1 MRVEVLDPASN
12 TTRPLHPSASTMA
25 QNITT
30 SVSAGMPGTSAGSS
44 AGGRGVADGITF
56 GDEVER
62 SSLLIIDQHTF
73 EGNDFFRKHLGTEL
87 FFH

>member
-1 MRVEVLDPASN
+1 
-12 TTRPLHPSASTMA
+12 MA

-73 EGNDFFRKHLGTEL
+73 EGNDFFRKHLGPEL
-87 FFH
+87 FLHEGLAAGHCS